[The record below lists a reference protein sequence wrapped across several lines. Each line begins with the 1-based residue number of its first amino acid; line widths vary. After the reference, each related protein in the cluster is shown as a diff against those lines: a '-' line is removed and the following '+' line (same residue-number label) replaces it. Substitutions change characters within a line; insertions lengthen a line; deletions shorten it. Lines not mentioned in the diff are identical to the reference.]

1 MPGFGHRVPDSG
13 YGAHYSDGLLIS
25 CHSGSVG
32 SFALQNLKHAQHG
45 EVLGFG
51 YRVSG
56 FGHRV
61 SRFVYRASVFS
72 YRASGYSFRGFGVG
86 PLTQAGGPRS
96 RCHLLPLSPGFR
108 FRASRFGHR
117 VSGIVFRGAGSDR

>member
-1 MPGFGHRVPDSG
+1 VPGFGHRVPDSG

-56 FGHRV
+56 FGYRGSGMEFRV
-61 SRFVYRASVFS
+61 SSF
-72 YRASGYSFRGFGVG
+72 GYGLSGFGFLVWG
-86 PLTQAGGPRS
+86 FGFRNPMPILNLGMTGRPES
-96 RCHLLPLSPGFR
+96 PYPEYSLPLEPFPPRDGP
-108 FRASRFGHR
+108 
-117 VSGIVFRGAGSDR
+117 VQDPVLL